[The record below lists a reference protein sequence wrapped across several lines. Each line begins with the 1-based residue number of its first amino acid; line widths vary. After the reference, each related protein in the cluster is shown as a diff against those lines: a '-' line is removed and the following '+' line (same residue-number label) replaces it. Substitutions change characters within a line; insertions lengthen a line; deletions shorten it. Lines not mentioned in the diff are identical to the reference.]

1 MKIVRRQIVHLP
13 LLISVALG
21 CRERHR
27 RLTKSRALA
36 RDISPEIGRQIGVTR
51 DVSLAIW
58 KLPQPQTPHSAV
70 LDVVRSG
77 GAGPDDIRRYRSR
90 VCSSFQRA
98 HGAPNTSIG
107 TRSERPYDVIVSD
120 YALEGG

>member
-1 MKIVRRQIVHLP
+1 MRVELAPEGERARNRRRTMSP
-13 LLISVALG
+13 RVAL
-21 CRERHR
+21 CRGIRPGR
-27 RLTKSRALA
+27 RPDR
-36 RDISPEIGRQIGVTR
+36 PCGVTG

-90 VCSSFQRA
+90 VRSSFQRA